1 MRQRANED
9 KNKRSR
15 AKSLSPKKSAPMSM
29 SNSEYSLLDTSIDSS
44 IDSSKQ
50 KSSSISNLLQKIPF
64 SKKIITPFSN
74 SSSKHRKNSNNRSNF
89 LTSPVFV
96 VVSAMASVW
105 KWGPKSE
112 VWQVLTEDQEIYHF
126 RKGESH
132 IFRFY
137 TTSVFNC
144 FSSMKFFTWSSF
156 FHIFSKS
163 CACFKHTSPE

>member
-64 SKKIITPFSN
+64 SKKIITPWVETLPFQI
-74 SSSKHRKNSNNRSNF
+74 
-89 LTSPVFV
+89 
-96 VVSAMASVW
+96 
-105 KWGPKSE
+105 
-112 VWQVLTEDQEIYHF
+112 QVQNTEKTPITVP
-126 RKGESH
+126 
-132 IFRFY
+132 IF
-137 TTSVFNC
+137 
-144 FSSMKFFTWSSF
+144 
-156 FHIFSKS
+156 
-163 CACFKHTSPE
+163 